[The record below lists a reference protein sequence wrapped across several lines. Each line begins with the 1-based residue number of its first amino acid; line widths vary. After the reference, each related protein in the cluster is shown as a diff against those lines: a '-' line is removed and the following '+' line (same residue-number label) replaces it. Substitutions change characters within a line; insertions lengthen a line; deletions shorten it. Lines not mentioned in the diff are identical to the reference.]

1 MDSGHHPGR
10 DEEGRRAAGSA
21 ALLVVL
27 LAVSVQIGSAL
38 AVNVISSVGVV
49 GAAWLRTA
57 FAALILLAGVLA
69 LRRSALRLPPRGE
82 RLAFVGLV
90 LALLG
95 MNLSFYGAISRAPVG
110 IVVAIEFLGPL
121 AVAVMGMRRRVDWV
135 WIGLAG
141 AGVALLAGP
150 TSSVSGLGVAL
161 ALFAGACWA
170 AYLIFAKRAVTGLDP
185 LTVTLLMTAGSA
197 LLLTPLLLVS
207 GMHIA
212 GHRSAVLL
220 GIVVAVLSS
229 ALPFLLELIAL
240 RRVRAAT
247 YGVLLSIE
255 PALAALAGFVVLGQR
270 LNALE
275 IVAIG
280 AVMAAAAGA
289 SWTSGPAGPGV
300 DVPMA

>member
-1 MDSGHHPGR
+1 
-10 DEEGRRAAGSA
+10 
-21 ALLVVL
+21 VVL
-27 LAVSVQIGSAL
+27 LAASVQIGSAL
-38 AVNVISSVGVV
+38 AVHVIRSVGVV
-49 GAAWLRTA
+49 EAAWLRTA
-57 FAALILLAGVLA
+57 FAALFLLAGVVA
-69 LRRSALRLPPRGE
+69 LRRRALRLPPRGE
-82 RLAFVGLV
+82 RLAFAGLV

-110 IVVAIEFLGPL
+110 VVVAIEFLGPL

-150 TSSVSGLGVAL
+150 SSSVSGLGVAL

-170 AYLIFAKRAVTGLDP
+170 AYLILAKRAVTSLDP

-197 LLLTPLLLVS
+197 LLLTPLLLAS
-207 GMHIA
+207 GVHIA
-212 GHRSAVLL
+212 GYGSAIALA
-220 GIVVAVLSS
+220 IVVAITSS
-229 ALPFLLELIAL
+229 ALPFVLELIAL

-255 PALAALAGFVVLGQR
+255 PALAALAGFLVLGQR
-270 LNALE
+270 LSPVE

-280 AVMAAAAGA
+280 AVMVAAAGA
-289 SWTSGPAGPGV
+289 SWTSGPGGPGV
-300 DVPMA
+300 DVPPA